1 MHIKRFW
8 LIPNPAKENNFNK
21 PLPESIVYRYFAGI
35 GNSVDG
41 HEETPLDRINERF
54 ENFFQDALKT
64 VTRVINFFKRVFK

>member
-1 MHIKRFW
+1 MLVQGFV

-21 PLPESIVYRYFAGI
+21 PLPESIVYRYFAGV
-35 GNSVDG
+35 GNSVAG

-64 VTRVINFFKRVFK
+64 VTRVINFFKRVFR